1 MVNDAELEPLRAK
14 AICYGCVGE
23 DYLQDEMRREGHRRA
38 CAYCGKRRRSFL
50 ISELSE
56 RIEEAFQ
63 AHYVRTSD
71 QPEPEQRM
79 AMSDPESEYDWE
91 REGEPVVWAIAS
103 AAQIPEAAATDIQLI
118 LAKRHWDF
126 ELAKMGEESEFA
138 DTACYEQCGT
148 DDRHWQDEWDEFEH
162 SLRSEVRFFS
172 PNLAEHLRAVF
183 RDLDK
188 LSASGGRPLLVD
200 VGPGTKMRA
209 VYRARAFQSDAPLLE
224 ALSRP
229 DLHLGPP
236 PARHAGA
243 GRMNARGISVFY
255 GASSEA
261 VAIAE
266 VRPPVGSQVA
276 VARFRFTNRLRMLD
290 LTALGKVWETGSL
303 FDPGLSERQSRAM
316 FLRSLS
322 ARMTRP
328 VMPDDEALDYL
339 PTQAIADFLAW
350 ENEPKLDG
358 ILFPSAQ
365 AATGAVNVVLFHKAA
380 RVAEL
385 ELPTGTEI
393 SSRAA
398 ESWEAEWG
406 HAFTVTEKVPP
417 PRTGQKPKWAADWAE
432 IPEMLGGGRRWDPRE
447 VSLRV
452 EPKSVKVHQVE
463 AVKVRTSLRS
473 VRRWRWELTAE
484 QEAMLSS
491 EGDF

>member
-1 MVNDAELEPLRAK
+1 MTSEAELKPLQSK
-14 AICYGCVGE
+14 AICYVCVGE
-23 DYLQDEMRREGHRRA
+23 DYLQDEIRRGGRRRL
-38 CAYCGKRRRSFL
+38 CAYCGNRRRSYL
-50 ISELSE
+50 ISEMSE
-56 RIEEAFQ
+56 RIEEVFRAHFQ
-63 AHYVRTSD
+63 RTSD

-79 AMSDPESEYDWE
+79 AMSDPESGYEWE

-103 AAQIPEAAATDIQLI
+103 AADIPEAAATDIQLI
-118 LAKRHWDF
+118 LANRHWDL

-138 DTACYEQCGT
+138 DTTYYEQCGT
-148 DDRHWQDEWDEFEH
+148 DDRHWQDEWDGFEH

-188 LSASGGRPLLVD
+188 LSTPGGRPLLVD
-200 VGPGTKMRA
+200 VGPGTGMRA
-209 VYRARAFQSDAPLLE
+209 VYRARAFQSEPLLLE

-236 PARHAGA
+236 PAKHAGA

-255 GASSEA
+255 GANSAA

-276 VARFRFTNRLRMLD
+276 VARFAFTGRLRLLD
-290 LTALGKVWETGSL
+290 LTALGKVAETGSL
-303 FDPGLSERQSRAM
+303 FDVSLSERQERAM

-350 ENEPKLDG
+350 ENDPQLDG
-358 ILFPSAQ
+358 ILFPSVQ
-365 AATGAVNVVLFHKAA
+365 AATGAVNVALFHKAA
-380 RVAEL
+380 RVGDL
-385 ELPTGTEI
+385 EFPPNTEI
-393 SSRAA
+393 SSRVA
-398 ESWEAEWG
+398 ESWEEEWG
-406 HAFTVTEKVPP
+406 HAFTVIEKVPP
-417 PRTGQKPKWAADWAE
+417 SETSQKLKSPIDWAE
-432 IPEMLGGGRRWDPRE
+432 IPEMLGGGKRWDSRE

-452 EPKSVKVHQVE
+452 DPKSVGVHQIE
-463 AVKVRTSLRS
+463 AVKVRTK
-473 VRRWRWELTAE
+473 VRRVHRWRWKLTTE
-484 QEAMLSS
+484 QVAMLSG